1 MIVAERRPLH
11 VVVPL
16 LLGLVLLACASC
28 EENRPSASSQ
38 VPRVPKTGARVWRT
52 QQTCQINVESATMM
66 VDGKPGPVAATKDTF
81 GPGENGVPMYGNSD
95 YSNELRYAC
104 KDIPEGDYYPGLTLA
119 VPWGTYFGLGEMAGG
134 QLAIYLNDTRLTWT
148 SHTEPLRPENA
159 ADKSYHAE
167 LRVDMP
173 MHVKPMDIIRIAVEC
188 SGGPLVLG
196 PVRLYGQKPSGSIS
210 EMMGN
215 MDDVRT
221 RWLFVQWGQ
230 QNAGRLISQPCTL
243 TNPGVLPRTFK
254 LHVQARDYLMAP
266 LMPDQEET
274 ITLAPGQKLT
284 RSYSFPSSATGR
296 DRLTLQA
303 ESPGVF
309 PPVRKVKYY
318 ISDSATMVAGRLGTY
333 LDGKDWE
340 FCYAPGV
347 DPGQSPPTGAA
358 WKKIEVPSAQPIHEV
373 RKENG
378 KDIPVAEH
386 HVGWYRKHF
395 KAPAVQGERIVVQCG
410 QVLTEAWVYI
420 NGKFADHKIHGTQPF
435 EVDIT
440 DGYKVGQ
447 ENELL
452 IAVRDWLAYS
462 PKNQERA
469 RKGEPLAVRQDMIDV
484 ADYECCESIGIT
496 SYIAVAGRAAVAVD
510 DVAVITSVREKK
522 LKLDYRLVNK
532 TSQERGVTVKPE
544 VLDQGKPVN
553 LDLGS
558 KEVTIPANGKAQ
570 VSFEVP
576 WRNAHYWWPEDPH
589 LYALQTSLR
598 PHYLTIQPD
607 RHWQRFGFREIWID
621 GYLFNLNGVK
631 VKIRGNYGANCMG
644 NGPWMDGSDVAKRF
658 EGIYDFQI
666 EQVVN
671 RGNELNRTHLVPIK
685 GEPVEIAD
693 ETGGMV
699 KMEGEVHQVAFTW
712 DNVFWQ
718 AALDR
723 DVSLMQT
730 YKNHPAVVHWGCGNE
745 NMWGMIYLGEK
756 PRDFA
761 SAWQL
766 KIAQA
771 VQNADP
777 MHRPTDW
784 EADGDLFGK
793 WNQHSLHYARDINV
807 YPDVPNSAW
816 WGPWDGKTVAQA
828 YQFGPIILGQKPIC
842 LGESFWMSPSQPY
855 PQTAVIGDDACKG
868 FNYLW
873 KGWFDS
879 SQGFINGFRDAEFAY
894 IDTLV
899 LSPRTLPHQ
908 TVILKEETASFF
920 GGQTLH
926 RGVNV
931 HNDLHTPAAF
941 VLRWSLT
948 SSNGKSYASGS
959 RELRLNPAGLERL
972 TLEVNLPQVAEKK
985 NAAWRVELW
994 GRQNVGGLLG
1004 HTEDR
1009 LIHAEERAWRICPPP
1024 EVHVPQGLELEVYD
1038 PSGDTAGALTRVGVD
1053 FVRLTDLTK
1062 VSGRA
1067 LIIGQNAFAGKM
1079 PAAEGSGQDAIAKFV
1094 RAGGKALILAQNKAP
1109 DFLPLTL
1116 QLVQSGRNTTI
1127 AFVRAGDHP
1136 ILHGLAD
1143 DDMRF
1148 WAGDHY
1154 VSDGTW
1160 LKPSKGNCLPLVDIG
1175 SGDGMTQAP
1184 LMELYDGKGSYILCQ
1199 MPVVAKAKVAPQAQ
1213 AMLENMLGYLAKPEC
1228 FRTGGRTALAAGPES
1243 PLRAALKEVRLESK
1257 DLSGK
1262 LDELSND
1269 DFEVAIVDVQSA
1281 LTDETVATL
1290 QSFANGGGRVLLHR
1304 GTPQKQALLEKLLGV
1319 RLRMMPVENEPN
1331 DIQNHVM
1338 RMTDSGLLSG
1348 ISNQE
1353 LWWLS
1358 PTYLAMI
1365 RSEGNWSSGYRG
1377 GCPPT
1382 ERIADYYCWPKD
1394 EDADKMVR
1402 LTRPGAILQV
1412 QLGKGCFVLNQLR
1425 LDQAIPEVAPVVQR
1439 LRSLLLTNLGCTLK
1453 GDTDIA
1459 QSRVRRMAQYR
1470 FSPIDLSP
1478 YTNRGLKDDKAAGI
1492 VGFANQGENDIRD
1505 FPVGRQTFA
1514 GVPFQIASPKAAVVL
1529 YSQSA
1534 NNTDLPKAVKGIKI
1548 RQRADALFFI
1558 HTSPYSGKGE
1568 MFKYVV
1574 HYEDGSTEELPIY
1587 RGKQIYDWWDDPTSD
1602 IDNMAQYNAFIA
1614 WKGANPMT
1622 QAIQRWG
1629 IMLPGWEWT
1638 NPHPEKAIRD
1648 IDFETVPENL
1658 FAPVPCLVAI
1668 TAATIQGNQGVVT
1681 GVIGTRGLKVK
1692 LGDQEKEIYYIGV
1705 GGIEE
1710 THPYYAKAVEAH
1722 KAMVLGKTV
1731 NIVYDAVQKN
1741 NDGQLVAYVYLGG
1754 GTSTE
1759 DLLNGKVLAAG
1770 LARLGDFAGNDRM
1783 RTYLMNTGEPAKWR
1797 KVGMWA
1803 EGQK

>member
-1 MIVAERRPLH
+1 
-11 VVVPL
+11 
-16 LLGLVLLACASC
+16 
-28 EENRPSASSQ
+28 
-38 VPRVPKTGARVWRT
+38 
-52 QQTCQINVESATMM
+52 MM
-66 VDGKPGPVAATKDTF
+66 VDGKSAPVVVAKDTF
-81 GPGENGVPMYGNSD
+81 GPGQNSVAMYGNMD
-95 YSNELRYAC
+95 YSNELRYTC
-104 KDIPEGDYYPGLTLA
+104 KDVPEGDYYPGLTLT
-119 VPWGTYFGLGEMAGG
+119 VPWGTYLGLGEMATS

-148 SHTEPLRPENA
+148 SHSEPLRPQNA
-159 ADKSYHAE
+159 AEKKSYQGE
-167 LRVDMP
+167 LRVDKP
-173 MHVKPMDIIRIAVEC
+173 IHVKSTDIIRIAMEC
-188 SGGPLVLG
+188 NGGPCVVG
-196 PVRLYGQKPSGSIS
+196 AVRLYGQKPSGSVG
-210 EMMGN
+210 ELFGN

-221 RWLFVQWGQ
+221 RWLFVQWGLPKTLTPV
-230 QNAGRLISQPCTL
+230 AGPLTEQSCTF
-243 TNPGVLPRTFK
+243 TNPGVLPRTFNLK
-254 LHVQARDYLMAP
+254 AQARGYLMAP
-266 LMPDQEET
+266 LMADHEET
-274 ITLAPGQKLT
+274 VTLAPGQTLT
-284 RSYSFPSSATGR
+284 KVFRFAPSATGR

-318 ISDSATMVAGRLGTY
+318 ISDSASIVAGRLGMY

-347 DPGQSPPTGAA
+347 DPGQSPPANA
-358 WKKIEVPSAQPIHEV
+358 VWKKVAVPSAQPIQEV

-378 KDIPVAEH
+378 KEIPVAEH
-386 HVGWYRKHF
+386 HLGWYRKKF
-395 KAPAVQGERIVVQCG
+395 KAPQVKGERFVLQCG
-410 QVLTEAWVYI
+410 QVLTEAWVYV
-420 NGKFADHKIHGTQPF
+420 NGKFVGHEIHGTQPF

-440 DGYKVGQ
+440 DGYKPGQ

-484 ADYECCESIGIT
+484 ADYECCASIGIT

-532 TSQERGVTVKPE
+532 TGQAQSVTVTPVVWDE
-544 VLDQGKPVN
+544 GKTVN
-553 LDLGS
+553 LNLTPKRVSISAKGT
-558 KEVTIPANGKAQ
+558 EY
-570 VSFEVP
+570 VSFEAP

-589 LYALQTSLR
+589 LYALET
-598 PHYLTIQPD
+598 TVQPAKGAAD
-607 RHWQRFGFREIWID
+607 CHWQRFGFREIWID

-631 VKIRGNYGANCMG
+631 VKIRGNYGAGCMG
-644 NGPWMDGSDVAKRF
+644 NGGWMEGSDVAKRL
-658 EGIYDFQI
+658 EGTYDYAA
-666 EQVVN
+666 EQVLN

-685 GEPVEIAD
+685 AEPAEVAD
-693 ETGGMV
+693 EIGAMV

-712 DNVFWQ
+712 DNAFWQ

-723 DVSLMQT
+723 DVSLMQI
-730 YKNHPAVVHWGCGNE
+730 YKNHACVVHWGCGNE
-745 NMWGMIYLGEK
+745 NMWGLIYLGEK

-771 VQNADP
+771 VQNTDP

-793 WNQHSLHYARDINV
+793 WNQHSLHYARDISV

-816 WGPWDGKTVAQA
+816 WGPWDGKTVAQD
-828 YQFGPIILGQKPIC
+828 YQFGPIILGKKPIC
-842 LGESFWMSPSQPY
+842 LGESFWISPSEPY

-868 FNYLW
+868 FNYLS
-873 KGWFDS
+873 KGWLDS
-879 SQGFINGFRDAEFAY
+879 SQWFINGFRDAEFAY

-926 RGVNV
+926 RGLNV
-931 HNDLHTPAAF
+931 HNDIHTPATF

-948 SSNGKSYASGS
+948 PAGGQPYVSDS
-959 RELRLNPAGLERL
+959 RTLHMDPAGLERL
-972 TLEVNLPQVAEKK
+972 SLDVNLPRVETKT
-985 NAAWRVELW
+985 AATWRVELW
-994 GRQNVGGLLG
+994 NAGGLLDR
-1004 HTEDR
+1004 TQER
-1009 LIHAEERAWRICPPP
+1009 LIHAEERAWHVYPAP
-1024 EVHVPQGLELEVYD
+1024 EIHVPQGLELSVYD
-1038 PSGDTAGALTRVGVD
+1038 PSGVTADALVKLGVD
-1053 FVRLTDLTK
+1053 FVRLSDLAK
-1062 VSGRA
+1062 VSGIA
-1067 LIIGQNAFAGKM
+1067 LIIGQDALKSAAG
-1079 PAAEGSGQDAIAKFV
+1079 GSQIAGQDALTKFV
-1094 RAGGKALILAQNKAP
+1094 KAGGKVLILAQSKAP
-1109 DFLPLTL
+1109 EFLPLTL
-1116 QLVQSGRNTTI
+1116 QLAQGSAARPNKKTI

-1136 ILHGLAD
+1136 ILHGLTD
-1143 DDMRF
+1143 EDMRF
-1148 WAGDHY
+1148 WAGDHC

-1160 LKPSKGNCLPLVDIG
+1160 LKPSKGNYLPLVDVG
-1175 SGDGMTQAP
+1175 SGDGMTQSP

-1199 MPVVAKAKVAPQAQ
+1199 MPVVAKATLAPQART
-1213 AMLENMLGYLAKPEC
+1213 MLENMLSYLGKSEC
-1228 FRTGGRTALAAGPES
+1228 FRRCGRTALVAGPQS
-1243 PLRAALKEVRLESK
+1243 PLRAALKEVRLDAK
-1257 DLSGK
+1257 DLGDK
-1262 LDELSND
+1262 FDDLSND
-1269 DFEVAIVDVQSA
+1269 DFEVAIVDVQTA
-1281 LTDETVATL
+1281 LNDGAVATL
-1290 QSFANGGGRVLLHR
+1290 QAFANGGGRVLLHR
-1304 GTPQKQALLEKLLGV
+1304 GTPQTQELLEKLLGV

-1331 DIQNHVM
+1331 DMQNHVL

-1353 LWWLS
+1353 LWWMS
-1358 PTYLAMI
+1358 PKYLAMI
-1365 RSEGNWSSGYRG
+1365 RSEGNWQSGYGG
-1377 GCPPT
+1377 GCPPQ
-1382 ERIADYYCWPKD
+1382 ERIADYYCWPTD
-1394 EDADKMVR
+1394 EDAGKVIR

-1412 QLGKGCFVLNQLR
+1412 SLGNGCFVLNQLR

-1459 QSRVRRMAQYR
+1459 KSRMRRMEQYR
-1470 FSPIDLSP
+1470 FSPIDLSA
-1478 YTNRGLKDDKAAGI
+1478 YANRGLKDDKAAGI
-1492 VGFANQGENDIRD
+1492 VGFANQGENDIREL
-1505 FPVGRQTFA
+1505 PVGRQTFA
-1514 GVPFQIASPKAAVVL
+1514 GVTFQIASPKTAVVL

-1548 RQRADALFFI
+1548 GQKADALFFI
-1558 HTSPYSGKGE
+1558 HTSPYSGQGQ

-1574 HYEDGSTEELPIY
+1574 HYEDGATEELPIF
-1587 RGKQIYDWWDDPTSD
+1587 RDKQTYDWWDDPTSD

-1614 WKGANPMT
+1614 WTGANPMT
-1622 QAIQRWG
+1622 KAVKRWG
-1629 IMLPGWEWT
+1629 IMLPGWEWA

-1648 IDFETVPENL
+1648 IDFVTTPENL
-1658 FAPVPCLVAI
+1658 YQPVPCLVAI

-1681 GVIGTRGLKVK
+1681 DVIGTRGLKVK
-1692 LGDQEKEIYYIGV
+1692 MGDQEKEIYYIGV

-1710 THPYYAKAVEAH
+1710 SHPYYAKAVEAH

-1741 NDGQLVAYVYLGG
+1741 NDGQLVAYVYLGS

-1759 DLLNGKVLAAG
+1759 DLLNGKVLGVG

-1803 EGQK
+1803 EEKK